1 MYECAAV
8 NNASPFCTNHCRTL
22 INCCGYF
29 HSLLKEE
36 ENSSLRELKEENSF
50 LTHTPYTNSHVDVN
64 CA

>member
-36 ENSSLRELKEENSF
+36 ENSSLRELKEKKRIHF
-50 LTHTPYTNSHVDVN
+50 LHILLIQT
-64 CA
+64 AMLM